1 MLKQEEIN
9 LKLKK
14 PEEMASFHSTK
25 VTNASKL
32 DTSLKK
38 LYLPKIQK
46 RTIQTL
52 PISSLNRQLVKSRS
66 QAFLTADNK
75 DSESIDPNEEKE
87 KLMLAKLS
95 LSRINGKINDLKL
108 NYKKLLLE
116 KEENLGIIKD
126 AMRSNDPV
134 YIENLYLKIE
144 QMLEDSM
151 KNYTKKTLT
160 THNYESKFTEEKN
173 NKSYESKDKINI
185 GNIKDENDN
194 LNVKINPEN
203 EKENVKEEKV
213 EKNKFDII
221 ENKKNEEQT
230 NKENNIKEE
239 ENEKNNDI
247 VKGENK
253 KNEDNEKEEIKKV
266 EDNIKNENN
275 KSEDEAK
282 KENKNEENKK
292 SENNEKEDNKKM
304 EESHKK
310 ENKKNEDKK
319 RKKHKKSEDN
329 KEESKKS
336 KEDKKVEIKIN
347 EEENKKNDN
356 NKRKEL
362 KKSKTKKYKNE
373 EKNKKE
379 DNKKE
384 ENKKK

>member
-52 PISSLNRQLVKSRS
+52 PISSLNRHLVKSRS

-173 NKSYESKDKINI
+173 NKSYESKDNSR
-185 GNIKDENDN
+185 
-194 LNVKINPEN
+194 
-203 EKENVKEEKV
+203 
-213 EKNKFDII
+213 
-221 ENKKNEEQT
+221 
-230 NKENNIKEE
+230 
-239 ENEKNNDI
+239 
-247 VKGENK
+247 KGY
-253 KNEDNEKEEIKKV
+253 
-266 EDNIKNENN
+266 
-275 KSEDEAK
+275 A
-282 KENKNEENKK
+282 
-292 SENNEKEDNKKM
+292 
-304 EESHKK
+304 
-310 ENKKNEDKK
+310 
-319 RKKHKKSEDN
+319 
-329 KEESKKS
+329 
-336 KEDKKVEIKIN
+336 
-347 EEENKKNDN
+347 
-356 NKRKEL
+356 
-362 KKSKTKKYKNE
+362 Y
-373 EKNKKE
+373 
-379 DNKKE
+379 
-384 ENKKK
+384 